1 MKKVF
6 AALTTLLFV
15 FILFLSAQVVE
26 QYQFHQLLYDGRTG
40 VMLNFE
46 GFKGKENPNA
56 FIAEV
61 ANDYKVDIAKYSY
74 KDSTHIQVF
83 TTDPRLD
90 GRIHL
95 SEGTW
100 PAAGSGEFISTKMTD
115 SPAQVGRFTSGES
128 QIKINLFLLDHQ
140 NQASPNGIYYLDT
153 EDHDQIQKILDRF
166 AEEQVTTEIMDVTFQ
181 PWIAPETLIKTSA
194 IVTLTM
200 LALFISI
207 IGAMTFELVHRKR
220 DILVMK
226 LNGYTWGATVL
237 AQWRKWVP
245 ALVSAVMVSYLSFFG
260 YTMFTGSPFN
270 GVEMTVLF
278 LVAVS
283 LSVLF
288 FAGYSAL
295 LIRSMYASRDEYEG
309 LKGKKP
315 YKLLMGASLL
325 LNLVF
330 LAFFV
335 GALSFLQDTNKE
347 LARFEENLSVWEKT
361 ENLYQTVTTYI
372 GQDQVSE
379 HVQDEQNQAVKKAY
393 QDLNKKVDGF
403 LMDASNYSEVDE
415 GVYTYDLNTKEGEDV
430 RTNPGGKT
438 ITINLN
444 YLAHNPIESEQG
456 SIREQLIDDENV
468 LNLLVPVSLREKE
481 SEIKEKFIS
490 HFYFQKVEVENIY
503 REGKGEPLNKMKKED
518 LDVHIIYVK
527 DNQSYFTFN
536 PNEKGEGDYFIHD
549 PIAIIDNAS
558 FDASFYMSY
567 LGSSYYFYSDEDD
580 PMQRIIPIA
589 AAHDA
594 STLQRVESVYDA
606 YGKMIQEL
614 SVTRVFLLLVIAA
627 LGIAALSVSLYY
639 TLCYFHKN
647 KLKLFVQH
655 LHGQGFYPLT
665 KGLLVMHGCIFILLL
680 GLSFLLQLGMLTWI
694 TLAMLVLNIGAS
706 VALVKYL
713 TNRIHQNLK
722 KEL

>member
-1 MKKVF
+1 
-6 AALTTLLFV
+6 
-15 FILFLSAQVVE
+15 
-26 QYQFHQLLYDGRTG
+26 
-40 VMLNFE
+40 
-46 GFKGKENPNA
+46 
-56 FIAEV
+56 
-61 ANDYKVDIAKYSY
+61 
-74 KDSTHIQVF
+74 
-83 TTDPRLD
+83 
-90 GRIHL
+90 
-95 SEGTW
+95 
-100 PAAGSGEFISTKMTD
+100 
-115 SPAQVGRFTSGES
+115 
-128 QIKINLFLLDHQ
+128 
-140 NQASPNGIYYLDT
+140 
-153 EDHDQIQKILDRF
+153 
-166 AEEQVTTEIMDVTFQ
+166 
-181 PWIAPETLIKTSA
+181 
-194 IVTLTM
+194 
-200 LALFISI
+200 
-207 IGAMTFELVHRKR
+207 
-220 DILVMK
+220 
-226 LNGYTWGATVL
+226 
-237 AQWRKWVP
+237 
-245 ALVSAVMVSYLSFFG
+245 
-260 YTMFTGSPFN
+260 
-270 GVEMTVLF
+270 MTVLF

-580 PMQRIIPIA
+580 PMQRISPIA

-647 KLKLFVQH
+647 KLKRL
-655 LHGQGFYPLT
+655 YS
-665 KGLLVMHGCIFILLL
+665 IFMDKV
-680 GLSFLLQLGMLTWI
+680 F
-694 TLAMLVLNIGAS
+694 
-706 VALVKYL
+706 
-713 TNRIHQNLK
+713 IH
-722 KEL
+722 

>member
-100 PAAGSGEFISTKMTD
+100 PTAGSGEFISTKVTD

-166 AEEQVTTEIMDVTFQ
+166 AEEQVATEIMDVTSQ
-181 PWIAPETLIKTSA
+181 PWMAPETLIMTSA
-194 IVTLTM
+194 VVAITM
-200 LALFISI
+200 FALFISI
-207 IGAMTFELVHRKR
+207 IGAITFELIHRKR

-245 ALVSAVMVSYLSFFG
+245 ALVTAVMVSYLSFFG

-288 FAGYSAL
+288 FAAYSAL

-315 YKLLMGASLL
+315 YKLLMGASLIL
-325 LNLVF
+325 YILF
-330 LAFFV
+330 LAFSV
-335 GALSFLQDTNKE
+335 GALSFLQDTNEE
-347 LARFEENLSVWEKT
+347 LARFEKNLSVWEKT

-372 GQDQVSE
+372 GQNQASA
-379 HVQDEQNQAVKKAY
+379 HVADEQNQAVKKAY

-403 LMDASNYSEVDE
+403 LMDPSNYDEVNE
-415 GVYTYDLNTKEGEDV
+415 GVYTYDLNTEGEDV
-430 RTNPGGKT
+430 RTNPLGKT

-444 YLAHNPIESEQG
+444 YLSYNPIESEQG
-456 SIREQLIDDENV
+456 SIREQWIDDENV

-481 SEIKEKFIS
+481 SEIKDKFIS
-490 HFYFQKVEVENIY
+490 HFYFQKVEVENEY
-503 REGKGEPLNKMKKED
+503 RKGKGEPLNKMKKED

-536 PNEKGEGDYFIHD
+536 PNKKGEGDYFIHD

-567 LGSSYYFYSDEDD
+567 LGSYYYFYSDEED
-580 PMQRIIPIA
+580 PMQTISPIA

-680 GLSFLLQLGMLTWI
+680 GLSFLLQSGTLTWI
-694 TLAMLVLNIGAS
+694 TVAMLVLNIGAS